1 MLLFNFLRDIRSTLP
16 RLISVMAVTAL
27 GVTIFLG
34 LRGMSANLQYAI
46 DAYLSKTNTSD
57 LWVTADDA
65 DMRDVR
71 GLRALDSVAEVAP
84 RVTLSAKWSDSD
96 DIRLTLHTYGDFTQC
111 VPYLVSGRPPE
122 NPRECILAA
131 SFAKA
136 WGLTAGER
144 ITLEYENRRLNFTVS
159 GLILSPEYVYNVSG
173 PDVIAPDPAKN
184 GLSQPARCLPGL
196 RLRAIR
202 PRFCR
207 GEYHYRR
214 RTLCLT

>member
-57 LWVTADDA
+57 LWITADDA

-71 GLRALDSVAEVAP
+71 GLRALDSVESVSP
-84 RVTLSAKWSDSD
+84 RVTLSAKWSESE
-96 DIRLTLHTYGDFTQC
+96 DIRLTLHTFSDGFTQC
-111 VPYLVSGRPPE
+111 VPYITSGRPPE
-122 NPRECILAA
+122 NPRECMLAA

-136 WGLTAGER
+136 WG
-144 ITLEYENRRLNFTVS
+144 
-159 GLILSPEYVYNVSG
+159 
-173 PDVIAPDPAKN
+173 
-184 GLSQPARCLPGL
+184 
-196 RLRAIR
+196 
-202 PRFCR
+202 
-207 GEYHYRR
+207 YRR
-214 RTLCLT
+214 TDA